1 MIRLP
6 QLLLVAVAVLG
17 IKFLPF
23 FLLPVAVAVL
33 YAWINW
39 GRAVAAINRNPASSR
54 VYAALREPANA
65 MGEKALDLMA
75 VKKVGDKEDSPR
87 IEKPLYI
94 PRDPKE

>member
-1 MIRLP
+1 M
-6 QLLLVAVAVLG
+6 LLVAVAVLG

-54 VYAALREPANA
+54 VYAALREPAEKAANA